1 VDDYLATNIPE
12 EIMSHEEIAEAYRRA
27 IEVLW
32 KFLKTHLRLDKMM
45 SKNLN
50 GMTMQIDAI
59 LIVYLLWQLYAY
71 GTATPIE
78 IPRIYGSK

>member
-1 VDDYLATNIPE
+1 
-12 EIMSHEEIAEAYRRA
+12 
-27 IEVLW
+27 
-32 KFLKTHLRLDKMM
+32 MM

>member
-1 VDDYLATNIPE
+1 
-12 EIMSHEEIAEAYRRA
+12 MSNEEIAEAYRQQWA

-32 KFLKTHLRLDKMM
+32 KFLKTHLKLDKMM

-50 GMTMQIDAI
+50 GITMQIYAI
-59 LIVYLLWQLYAY
+59 LIVYLILQLYAY